1 MILYYT
7 GTGNSEYVAKKIGE
21 RIGDSV
27 VNLFDRI
34 KNKDYSSIE
43 SEKMWVIVCPTYAWR
58 IPRVVKNFLL
68 NTEFKGNKDIC
79 FVMTCGDGI
88 GNAGKYS
95 LKICQKKNLNY
106 KGTARVVMPENYIA
120 LYNAPAEAEANEIIE
135 KAENVIEKV
144 ATCILENKNIDNV
157 KVTQKLYSST
167 VNPLFY
173 TLIVKDKKF
182 SANDSCISCGIC
194 ERSCPMGNI
203 KLKNG
208 KPTWNGNCT
217 HCMACICKCPKEA
230 IEYGEKSKNKVRY
243 TCPK

>member
-21 RIGDSV
+21 KIGDQV

-34 KNKDYSSIE
+34 KNKDYSSLE
-43 SEKMWVIVCPTYAWR
+43 SSKMWVIVCPTYAWR
-58 IPRVVKNFLL
+58 IPRVVKTFLL
-68 NTEFKGNKDIC
+68 NTDFKGSKDIC

-120 LYNAPAEAEANEIIE
+120 LYNAPGSKEANEIIT
-135 KAENVIEKV
+135 KAESVIENV
-144 ATCILENKNIDNV
+144 ASCILDNKNIDNV
-157 KVTQKLYSST
+157 KVTQKFYSST

-182 SANDSCISCGIC
+182 NVNDSCISCGIC
-194 ERSCPMGNI
+194 EKSCPMGNI
-203 KLKNG
+203 KLQNG

-230 IEYGEKSKNKVRY
+230 IEYGEKSKGKVRY